1 MKNNHLVCKSITKS
15 FGNNKII
22 NGLDL
27 SISSGDVVLLLGKN
41 GAGKST
47 LIRLLSCLSLPDSG
61 EITINKNNYH
71 KNNPEKYRLKVGS
84 ALHNN
89 MLYNDLTVE
98 ENLIFF
104 SKLYFV
110 QNSKKKIENL
120 ISKLELSDYL
130 DKKIRILS
138 HGIKKKISIAKA
150 LLHNPSFIFFDEI
163 ESGLDKKST
172 NQLEDIIIENKNS
185 GTGILITSHMV
196 HQSINICNKVII
208 MNQGKISKT
217 FSDVSKI
224 NHEQIIKYYENNS
237 KQI

>member
-27 SISSGDVVLLLGKN
+27 SIKSGEVVLLLGKN

-71 KNNPEKYRLKVGS
+71 KNNPENYRLEVGS

-110 QNSKKKIENL
+110 QNSKKKIVSL

-185 GTGILITSHMV
+185 GAGILITSHMV

-224 NHEQIIKYYENNS
+224 NHEQIINYYENNS
-237 KQI
+237 KLI